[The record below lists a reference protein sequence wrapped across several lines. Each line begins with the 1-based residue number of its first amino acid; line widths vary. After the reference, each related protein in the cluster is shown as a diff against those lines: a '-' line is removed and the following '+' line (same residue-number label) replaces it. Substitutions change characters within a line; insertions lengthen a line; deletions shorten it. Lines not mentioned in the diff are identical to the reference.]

1 MKKISALK
9 LTYFLKLLFKNKNK
23 NKTKNDS
30 KIPSLS
36 DEEINN
42 IEGKI
47 TLKEVYIK
55 NWGLSHC

>member
-1 MKKISALK
+1 MKKKSALK
-9 LTYFLKLLFKNKNK
+9 LAYFLKVVLKKK
-23 NKTKNDS
+23 EKKKSDDS

-36 DEEINN
+36 DKEIIN

-55 NWGLSHC
+55 NWGLSRC

>member
-1 MKKISALK
+1 MKKKSALK
-9 LTYFLKLLFKNKNK
+9 LAYFLKVVLKKEEK
-23 NKTKNDS
+23 KRSDDS

-36 DEEINN
+36 DKEIIN

-55 NWGLSHC
+55 NWGLSRC